1 MGNMVL
7 NPIAFFTDTQGNP
20 LQGGSVYVGVADT
33 NPVTN
38 PVTVYQD
45 PAMTIPMTQPLR
57 TVGGYVSLNGSP
69 QPIYTN
75 VPSYSLMALDSR
87 GDVTLALPNYTN
99 MFANQS
105 GAGGAAQ
112 IGFDGTTL
120 DQVIKLR
127 LNRVVDSITAL
138 RSLSKS
144 LYSRAFVTGYYLP
157 HDGGGGPYQLDP
169 NDNSTADNGGT
180 VIVALDGGRWKLQ
193 HTGSVSARQFGA
205 KGDNSTDDTTSLQ
218 AWLNCGLGS
227 WFLPEGN
234 FCHTGLTIP
243 QIVQFTLFGVGPSS
257 VFVQKG
263 GAIGFPSMATN
274 CFNSGGTIRD
284 LAFDGTAGTGNTL
297 DTTYCQK
304 LYLQNLY
311 FNNVPP
317 TFCSIKLDGNPTSG
331 TYAHDVKLEKIGI
344 YSTTA
349 GNAGIALGSYHS
361 DSSIDGFWMD
371 GQFQTNYCLLALPG
385 AMTTYV
391 SNSHPYN
398 AKINVVKLQGG
409 NTHCRWDNVTF
420 DNALQDTFYMLNT
433 VNNQFTNCFFQST
446 NAGKHA
452 IVFDNSYNNNLTNIK
467 FEAPFGTAAAA
478 FQEVNGSSG
487 NKMSLFQLDDP
498 AHWTAIANYAG
509 FGSFVTGCQFY
520 APYNTIYPLSGT
532 AQSPQAQNTGKDFGA
547 NGGSG
552 GAYGNEAW
560 CVALGGYVLMATV
573 YVDSTP
579 ASGQTYT
586 FNLRKN
592 GSSIAGV
599 ILNSGSFGSTFAPGP
614 QNPVNVGDQLA
625 IQSIFSPTSG
635 SATPRYAVVMA
646 G

>member
-1 MGNMVL
+1 MPRNGSGQYTL
-7 NPIAFFTDTQGNP
+7 PAGNP
-20 LQGGSVYVGVADT
+20 VVTNTLISSSGWANPTLSDIAAALTNSIAADGQTTPTANLPMGGFRHTGASAGVASGDYT
-33 NPVTN
+33 
-38 PVTVYQD
+38 
-45 PAMTIPMTQPLR
+45 TIGQLR
-57 TVGGYVSLNGSP
+57 GSGTSQGVALVGTPDGNTMAGLLSLG
-69 QPIYTN
+69 
-75 VPSYSLMALDSR
+75 
-87 GDVTLALPNYTN
+87 
-99 MFANQS
+99 
-105 GAGGAAQ
+105 
-112 IGFDGTTL
+112 
-120 DQVIKLR
+120 
-127 LNRVVDSITAL
+127 LNRVVDSIASL
-138 RSLSKS
+138 RSLSK
-144 LYSRAFVTGYYLP
+144 LIYQRAFVTGYYAA
-157 HDGGGGPYQLDP
+157 HDGGGGAYQLDTA
-169 NDNSTADNGGT
+169 DTTSTDNGGT
-180 VIVALDGGRWKLQ
+180 IIVASDGGRWKLQ

-205 KGDNSTDDTTSLQ
+205 KGDNSTDDTTALQ

-227 WFLPEGN
+227 WFLPEGK

-243 QIVQFTLFGVGPSS
+243 QIVGFTLFGVGTAS

-263 GAIGFPSMATN
+263 GAIGFPAMATN

-284 LAFDGTAGTGNTL
+284 LAFDGTAGTENTL

-304 LYLQNLY
+304 LDLLNLDY
-311 FNNVPP
+311 NNVPVN
-317 TFCSIKLDGNPTSG
+317 FCSLKLDGNPTSS
-331 TYAHDVKLEKIGI
+331 TYAHDVRVKNIRI
-344 YSTTA
+344 YSVTA
-349 GNAGIALGSYHS
+349 GNAGIALGAFHS
-361 DSSIDGFWMD
+361 DSSIDGFQMD
-371 GQFQTNYCLLALPG
+371 GQFQVNYCLLAQAG
-385 AMTTYV
+385 AQTTYV

-398 AKINVVKLQGG
+398 AKINVVRLQGG
-409 NTHCRWDNVTF
+409 NTHFRWNDVTF

-433 VNNQFTNCFFQST
+433 VNNQFTHCFFQST
-446 NAGKHA
+446 NPGKHA

-498 AHWTAIANYAG
+498 SHWTAIANYAG

-532 AQSPQAQNTGKDFGA
+532 AQAPQVQNTGRDFGA
-547 NGGSG
+547 NGGSS

-573 YVDSTP
+573 FVDSTP

-599 ILNSGSFGSTFAPGP
+599 IINNGSFGSTFAPGP